1 MMTYE
6 AAKQLFDGAGLPLT
20 ESHFA
25 QFQCYLAE
33 LTETNRHMNLT
44 AITEPAEAW
53 EKHFL
58 DCAILLQ
65 KVQLP
70 LGAACIDVGTGA
82 GFPGMVL
89 ALLRPDLQV
98 TLLDSLQKRIG
109 FLEQTTAKLG
119 LANVRCIH
127 ARAEDG
133 AKLPELREQFD
144 MATARAV
151 AAMPVLT
158 EYCLPFVKQGGVF
171 AAMKGPSEMA
181 EQAEAAAKLLGG
193 ALDPDKTLELRIT
206 ATDGFGQSALR
217 TESLAGRRWAMK
229 LRPDVLGV
237 GFGMSPQ
244 EGNALELPDG
254 WRVLIGGRSAAEQ
267 AWPVGAV
274 FWTPEATNPA
284 SLLGFGT
291 WSRVNSALPAA
302 WKRET

>member
-70 LGAACIDVGTGA
+70 LGATCIDVGTGA

-109 FLEQTTAKLG
+109 FLEQTAAKLG

-133 AKLPELREQFD
+133 AKLPELREQFN

-158 EYCLPFVKQGGVF
+158 EYCLPFVKQ
-171 AAMKGPSEMA
+171 AC
-181 EQAEAAAKLLGG
+181 L
-193 ALDPDKTLELRIT
+193 
-206 ATDGFGQSALR
+206 
-217 TESLAGRRWAMK
+217 
-229 LRPDVLGV
+229 
-237 GFGMSPQ
+237 PQ
-244 EGNALELPDG
+244 
-254 WRVLIGGRSAAEQ
+254 
-267 AWPVGAV
+267 
-274 FWTPEATNPA
+274 
-284 SLLGFGT
+284 
-291 WSRVNSALPAA
+291 
-302 WKRET
+302 

>member
-1 MMTYE
+1 MPGEQGKTVAHGLILRETETKETDKILTVLTAEMGKIPVIARGARRKNSRL
-6 AAKQLFDGAGLPLT
+6 AAACQLFAWSEMTLYKRGNWYYLDSADPEELFAGLQKDLVR
-20 ESHFA
+20 FA
-25 QFQCYLAE
+25 LAAYLAE

-44 AITEPAEAW
+44 AITGSAEAW

-70 LGAACIDVGTGA
+70 LGATCIDVGTGA

-109 FLEQTTAKLG
+109 FLEQTAAKLG

-171 AAMKGPSEMA
+171 AAMKGPSETA
-181 EQAEAAAKLLGG
+181 EQAETAAKLLGG
-193 ALDPDKTLELRIT
+193 EIVGEESYTLPTAGERKLIRIRKTAPTPQKYPRRSDKIKK
-206 ATDGFGQSALR
+206 Q
-217 TESLAGRRWAMK
+217 
-229 LRPDVLGV
+229 PLG
-237 GFGMSPQ
+237 
-244 EGNALELPDG
+244 
-254 WRVLIGGRSAAEQ
+254 
-267 AWPVGAV
+267 
-274 FWTPEATNPA
+274 
-284 SLLGFGT
+284 
-291 WSRVNSALPAA
+291 
-302 WKRET
+302 